1 MERFSAIRKCT
12 GGVAVDLGHFVVV
25 LEAHSPSLGY
35 SEAQLVNQP
44 RASRMAKEAADGLI
58 SMTQV
63 RRRQFVLHCGRG
75 GAGLGAWSNFSQQVV
90 LSRPSYIFCI
100 TMKNK
105 EDKNIW
111 LSPEPLLVL
120 PVLCYKN

>member
-1 MERFSAIRKCT
+1 MSNCRSLNS
-12 GGVAVDLGHFVVV
+12 GV
-25 LEAHSPSLGY
+25 LEAHSPSLRY

-44 RASRMAKEAADGLI
+44 RASLMAKEAADGLI

-63 RRRQFVLHCGRG
+63 WRRQFVLHCGRG
-75 GAGLGAWSNFSQQVV
+75 GAGLWARSNSSQQVV
-90 LSRPSYIFCI
+90 LSRPSYIFYI